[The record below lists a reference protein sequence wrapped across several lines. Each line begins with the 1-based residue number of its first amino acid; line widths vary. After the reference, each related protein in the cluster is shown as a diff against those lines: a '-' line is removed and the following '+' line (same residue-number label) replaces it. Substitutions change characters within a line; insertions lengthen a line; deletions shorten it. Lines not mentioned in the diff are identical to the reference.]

1 MWQRRSSGGTYCM
14 ESRLRKVKSVR
25 RVSVSRPALPVPG
38 LEESAGHEAVLSYL
52 VGLARCFLLR
62 GLGVG

>member
-1 MWQRRSSGGTYCM
+1 M

-52 VGLARCFLLR
+52 VGLARCFLLK

>member
-1 MWQRRSSGGTYCM
+1 M

-25 RVSVSRPALPVPG
+25 RVYSVSRPALPVPG